1 MQHFT
6 DEELM
11 QIITSGESDRV
22 EFKQSLSGDA
32 SEKIRET
39 ICAFA
44 NDLPNYEKPGFVF
57 IGVRDDKTIT
67 QLVDLG

>member
-1 MQHFT
+1 MQQFT

-11 QIITSGESDRV
+11 QIIAYGESDRI

-32 SEKIRET
+32 SEKIREA

-44 NDLPNYEKPGFVF
+44 NDLPDYEKPGFVF
-57 IGVRDDKTIT
+57 INTFAKI
-67 QLVDLG
+67 VD